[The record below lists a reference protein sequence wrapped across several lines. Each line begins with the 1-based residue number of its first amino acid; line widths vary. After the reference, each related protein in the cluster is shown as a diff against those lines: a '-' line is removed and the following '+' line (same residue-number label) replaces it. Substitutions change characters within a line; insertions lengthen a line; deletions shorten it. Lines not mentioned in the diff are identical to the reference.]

1 MTRPVVF
8 LLCAV
13 LLWHAGA
20 SLAMDPEE
28 DDRVIDLI
36 DSDADSDT
44 AQGNTIA
51 MHEEAEFRR
60 FVKVHKKDYSRKE
73 YGTRLH
79 IFRDN
84 LAFVRKWN
92 SEEHS
97 FKVGMNAMSDL
108 TEDEFKDNY
117 LNSEFNEEYLRS
129 ATYRATATAT
139 SKSATTLGET
149 YEDDDDETEGGKYDV
164 RWHKNTGKQPQAVDW
179 SDKGVLSSTNNQA
192 KCFACYAFSACG
204 AIEAAV
210 HINNGGSIVKLSAQ
224 QIVDCS
230 DSWSNHR
237 CKGGTMVKSYKYIAK
252 EGLMRDSDY
261 GYNTLLNSSPQC
273 KHSKS
278 RCKYD
283 KSQTAQ
289 SVVGYVNIQTGS
301 SRDIM
306 NAVATRPVS
315 AAIDAH
321 HRPFKLYHSGVFSL
335 ASCTTH
341 LTHGLLIVGYG
352 EEDGKKYWVLKN
364 SWGSSWGTNG
374 FGKIVRDQN
383 MCSIE
388 DWVNYPIVDEED
400 SARVSAVRS
409 LEELGDNNDSQD
421 DDSDE
426 QENVSDYSQASE
438 EREARKQPTRS
449 ESSDDKF
456 SYSNNAG
463 FESPF
468 NGGME
473 SPWGAEL
480 KESNQD
486 GKEEVKE
493 LSSSQTV

>member
-1 MTRPVVF
+1 
-8 LLCAV
+8 
-13 LLWHAGA
+13 
-20 SLAMDPEE
+20 
-28 DDRVIDLI
+28 
-36 DSDADSDT
+36 
-44 AQGNTIA
+44 
-51 MHEEAEFRR
+51 MHEEAEFRK
-60 FVKVHKKDYSRKE
+60 FIEVHKKDYSHKE
-73 YGTRLH
+73 YGSRLH

-92 SEEHS
+92 GEDHS
-97 FKVGMNAMSDL
+97 FKVGMNEMSDL
-108 TEDEFKDNY
+108 TEDEFADNY
-117 LNSEFNEEYLRS
+117 LNAEFNEEYLRS
-129 ATYRATATAT
+129 ATYRATATET
-139 SKSATTLGET
+139 SKSTTRSLMTALGES
-149 YEDDDDETEGGKYDV
+149 YDGDDDDETEGGKYDV
-164 RWHKNTGKQPQAVDW
+164 RWHKNTGAQPKEVDW

-210 HINNGGSIVKLSAQ
+210 HINNGG
-224 QIVDCS
+224 
-230 DSWSNHR
+230 
-237 CKGGTMVKSYKYIAK
+237 TMVKSYKYVAK

-421 DDSDE
+421 DESDE

-438 EREARKQPTRS
+438 EREARKQPTRG